1 MHTTITWVKSLKL
14 SALCLS
20 LILISHTSGLVKTD
34 MAQAGQ
40 AEQAEQASEPQ
51 AVAETED
58 EYGETNPEELS
69 MKYYIKNMNR
79 NLARGHDFV
88 CSLGYLA
95 TKSGAHDDAVKIFKT
110 CAQHGNQGSKIW
122 MSYMHQNGFG
132 VKKDASESTRWVK
145 ESADEGY
152 SIGKYNYGLALLKGY
167 GVKRDPIAGKAII
180 DEVAAEGDIHAKDL
194 KASNYNPDS
203 VTPDADQEDNQPIY

>member
-1 MHTTITWVKSLKL
+1 MRKNLLSSGSITLMLMLFMSGVL
-14 SALCLS
+14 
-20 LILISHTSGLVKTD
+20 TSNAKATD
-34 MAQAGQ
+34 
-40 AEQAEQASEPQ
+40 PLTK
-51 AVAETED
+51 ETENQTSSAD

-95 TKSGAHDDAVKIFKT
+95 TKAGDHKDAVKIFKT
-110 CAQHGNQGSKIW
+110 CAKHGNQGSKVW

-132 VKKDASESTRWVK
+132 VKKDAKKSTEWVK
-145 ESADEGY
+145 EAADEGY

-167 GVKRDPIAGKAII
+167 GVKRDKNAGKALI
-180 DEVAAEGDIHAKDL
+180 DEVAADGDIHAKELQD
-194 KASNYNPDS
+194 SNYNPDV
-203 VTPDADQEDNQPIY
+203 VTPDADQTDTAPLF

>member
-1 MHTTITWVKSLKL
+1 MEKYISPKFVTTLVL
-14 SALCLS
+14 ALFMGS
-20 LILISHTSGLVKTD
+20 SFYTPAK
-34 MAQAGQ
+34 ANEKQAKES
-40 AEQAEQASEPQ
+40 AEQTSSA
-51 AVAETED
+51 D

-95 TKSGAHDDAVKIFKT
+95 TKAGSHDDAIKIFKT
-110 CAQHGNQGSKIW
+110 CAKHGNQASKVW

-132 VKKDASESTRWVK
+132 VKKDAKKSTEWVK
-145 ESADEGY
+145 DAADDGY

-167 GVKRDPIAGKAII
+167 GVKRDKEAGKVII
-180 DEVAAEGDIHAKDL
+180 DQVAADGDIHAKEL
-194 KASNYNPDS
+194 KESNYNPDV
-203 VTPDADQEDNQPIY
+203 VTPDADQADKAPLF

>member
-1 MHTTITWVKSLKL
+1 MEAQAEPNMKNIMFLKQTITTVFLALTL
-14 SALCLS
+14 SGTHALLAS
-20 LILISHTSGLVKTD
+20 AADTKTESVEQTSS
-34 MAQAGQ
+34 A
-40 AEQAEQASEPQ
+40 
-51 AVAETED
+51 D

-95 TKSGAHDDAVKIFKT
+95 TKAGDHKDAVKIFKT
-110 CAQHGNQGSKIW
+110 CAKHGNQGSKVW

-132 VKKDASESTRWVK
+132 VKKDAKKSTEWVK
-145 ESADEGY
+145 DAADDGY

-167 GVKRDPIAGKAII
+167 GVKRDKDAGKAII
-180 DEVAAEGDIHAKDL
+180 DEVAAGGDIHAKELQKSD
-194 KASNYNPDS
+194 YNPDV
-203 VTPDADQEDNQPIY
+203 VTPDADQTDKAPLF